1 MQQECKHLTFTGDAF
16 SPLQPQPFVSGACTR
31 IVVLLKVLDEYAQ
44 CFDKAG
50 KRTNKGDKA
59 CFSDSSS
66 DEKVKFKNE
75 LSFTLPNGS
84 KELCPLHGKVKI
96 PQLRI
101 HFAWPEQKGANIN
114 IVYIGPKITKR

>member
-1 MQQECKHLTFTGDAF
+1 
-16 SPLQPQPFVSGACTR
+16 LQPQPFVSGACTR

-50 KRTNKGDKA
+50 KRTNKGDEIHDIYFKGDKA

-84 KELCPLHGKVKI
+84 KELCPLHGKVKT